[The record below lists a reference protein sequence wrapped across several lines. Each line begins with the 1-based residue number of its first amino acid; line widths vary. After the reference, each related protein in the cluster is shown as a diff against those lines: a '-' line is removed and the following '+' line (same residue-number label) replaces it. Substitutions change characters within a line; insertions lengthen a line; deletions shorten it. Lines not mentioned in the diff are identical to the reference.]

1 MKISLFLLQIPG
13 IQVMNMAHT
22 YPICHVL
29 CTSIFNLICIQARL
43 AKKRIIF
50 WPAFVT
56 RSLTP
61 RSQKSGYGLLLGCRL
76 PLDGG
81 HEKNFFC
88 YAFPPQ
94 KTVKSSSDGRARHR
108 NRSGVV
114 ILVGREPLIIARV
127 ENGVTK
133 LSPQRQK
140 MPKCKNFKTKFQFGD

>member
-43 AKKRIIF
+43 AKKRIFF

-76 PLDGG
+76 PQDLDGG
-81 HEKNFFC
+81 HEKNNFF

-94 KTVKSSSDGRARHR
+94 KTVKSSSDGRDRHR
-108 NRSGVV
+108 NWSGVV
-114 ILVGREPLIIARV
+114 DLVGREPLIIARV

-133 LSPQRQK
+133 FSPKRQK
-140 MPKCKNFKTKFQFGD
+140 TKHVLKARRC